1 VVTLRRVAYDRTL
14 SPPHPRA
21 ARPGVRGRAIA
32 RGPRG
37 FVFLPFVVALP
48 IAVAPPPV
56 AALPFPVAPPA
67 AGVQGGV
74 STPEACRGQLGA
86 EPRPETAE
94 LERRLSRCPDDP
106 YLLEELAAVRLGEG
120 RPGEAEALAARL
132 VRLHPDHAQGWALL
146 AASRYL
152 QDDTRGALEAWSRGQ
167 PLRVRDIEIRVISQS
182 RPSGPSGLSG
192 PSGPSGPSI
201 GARPGT
207 SGADAARMTRI
218 AGIAPGEPLT
228 LEGLV
233 RGERRLRALPA
244 ASRARL
250 EYRALPG
257 GEAQV
262 EGAVIL
268 RTGNP
273 MGRSEWLAHGIRL
286 LGRRVHLASADPM
299 GQMEQWEL
307 NGTMEGTLRSGTLSL
322 AHPAPRGTGVWRW
335 EVHHGVG
342 RYGAMASRLE
352 RTTVG
357 WTHTQWLAASLQG
370 RTQVRVDRTP
380 GRGTSAGAGLGVT
393 LLPLDERTSIN
404 AEATGWVDIGGG
416 DPFGRLAIHA
426 ALHPRVPPLLGAP
439 SGWAARV
446 GVVGV
451 SSDLP
456 PDLLPRIGSGTRTD
470 LLMRA
475 RSDLDAEGVVQPLFP
490 GRAWVHG
497 GIEYLRP
504 VRAPGPLA
512 IAVAG
517 FAEGVQVVA
526 SDRGPGPPVDLRGA
540 IHVGAGL
547 RARVP
552 GVDGWLRV
560 DWGLDP
566 ARGASRLSAAWVQGP
581 PR

>member
-1 VVTLRRVAYDRTL
+1 MVSFRRVASDGRTHSL
-14 SPPHPRA
+14 PHPRA
-21 ARPGVRGRAIA
+21 AHPGVRGRSIA

-37 FVFLPFVVALP
+37 LAFLSFVVALPIAAALP
-48 IAVAPPPV
+48 IAVAPPLA
-56 AALPFPVAPPA
+56 AALTVPVVPPA
-67 AGVQGGV
+67 AGGQECV
-74 STPEACRGQLGA
+74 STPEACRRQLGA

-94 LERRLSRCPDDP
+94 LERRLDRCPDDP
-106 YLLEELAAVRLGEG
+106 YLLEELAAVRLEEG
-120 RPGEAEALAARL
+120 RPGEAEVLAARL
-132 VRLHPDHAQGWALL
+132 VHLHPDHVQGWALL

-182 RPSGPSGLSG
+182 GPSGS
-192 PSGPSGPSI
+192 SA
-201 GARPGT
+201 GARSGT
-207 SGADAARMTRI
+207 SGADAARMARI

-257 GEAQV
+257 GEARV

-273 MGRSEWLAHGIRL
+273 LGRPEWLAHGIRL

-322 AHPAPRGTGVWRW
+322 VHPAPRGTGVWRW

-357 WTHTQWLAASLQG
+357 WTHTQWLAASFQG
-370 RTQVRVDRTP
+370 RTQVRVDQTP
-380 GRGTSAGAGLGVT
+380 GRGTFAGAGLGVT
-393 LLPLDERTSIN
+393 LLPLDERISID
-404 AEATGWVDIGGG
+404 AEATGWVDVGGG

-426 ALHPRVPPLLGAP
+426 ALHPRVPAALGAP

-446 GVVGV
+446 GLVGV

-456 PDLLPRIGSGTRTD
+456 RDLLPRIGSGTRTD

-475 RSDLDAEGVVQPLFP
+475 RSDLDAEGVVRPLFP

-504 VRAPGPLA
+504 VRMPGPLA

-517 FAEGVQVVA
+517 FADGIQVVA

-566 ARGASRLSAAWVQGP
+566 ANGASRLSAAWVQGP

>member
-1 VVTLRRVAYDRTL
+1 
-14 SPPHPRA
+14 
-21 ARPGVRGRAIA
+21 
-32 RGPRG
+32 
-37 FVFLPFVVALP
+37 VFLPFVVALP
-48 IAVAPPPV
+48 IAAAPLPAAALPFPVAPPPAV
-56 AALPFPVAPPA
+56 APPFPVAPPA

-74 STPEACRGQLGA
+74 SKPEACRRQLVA
-86 EPRPETAE
+86 EPRHETAE

-120 RPGEAEALAARL
+120 RPGEAEVLAARL

-167 PLRVRDIEIRVISQS
+167 PLRVRDIEIRVLSQSGPS
-182 RPSGPSGLSG
+182 RPSGASGLSG
-192 PSGPSGPSI
+192 LSI
-201 GARPGT
+201 GAPSAT
-207 SGADAARMTRI
+207 SGAGPAQMTRI

-342 RYGAMASRLE
+342 RYGALVSRLE

-380 GRGTSAGAGLGVT
+380 GRGTFAGAGLGVT
-393 LLPLDERTSIN
+393 LLPLDERTSID
-404 AEATGWVDIGGG
+404 AEGTGWVDIGGG

-446 GVVGV
+446 GVVGG

-504 VRAPGPLA
+504 VRSPGPLA

-517 FAEGVQVVA
+517 FADGVQVVA

-540 IHVGAGL
+540 IHVGVGL

-566 ARGASRLSAAWVQGP
+566 ASGASRLSAAWVQGP